1 MKYVNNTPHLAAHP
15 HSASFNFSK
24 NVVCL
29 ARFLR
34 LFSFVCSRSE
44 GAGQAQHRAQI
55 LYSTQPCF
63 PLSATPSVFP
73 HLLIRV
79 TLLSLGWFHG
89 CCHLLA
95 CRTFS
100 HTVPTRGRKPFP
112 KGEIAFERTGNVRRG
127 LLWERKCRR
136 EFCAAAGSP

>member
-1 MKYVNNTPHLAAHP
+1 VLQVRGSWPGTAPCSDPLQYPALLP
-15 HSASFNFSK
+15 
-24 NVVCL
+24 
-29 ARFLR
+29 
-34 LFSFVCSRSE
+34 FVC
-44 GAGQAQHRAQI
+44 
-55 LYSTQPCF
+55 Y
-63 PLSATPSVFP
+63 TPSVFP